1 MRIHDEDCD
10 APFPQI
16 GDILHELTAVATTA
30 REKFLPTACQSESLA
45 GMWISLVKLSAVL
58 GQVQRSHYRVN
69 GPRPSVKDIDIYSLE
84 LQNCMVQEEMDMD
97 DHLLL
102 NKYQLELFYQ

>member
-10 APFPQI
+10 APLPQI
-16 GDILHELTAVATTA
+16 GDILHELPTVATTA
-30 REKFLPTACQSESLA
+30 RERFLPTTCQSESLA
-45 GMWISLVKLSAVL
+45 GMWVCLVKMSAVL
-58 GQVQRSHYRVN
+58 GQVLRCHYRVN
-69 GPRPSVKDIDIYSLE
+69 GPKPSVKDIGIYALE
-84 LQNCMVQEEMDMD
+84 LQNCMPQEEVDMD